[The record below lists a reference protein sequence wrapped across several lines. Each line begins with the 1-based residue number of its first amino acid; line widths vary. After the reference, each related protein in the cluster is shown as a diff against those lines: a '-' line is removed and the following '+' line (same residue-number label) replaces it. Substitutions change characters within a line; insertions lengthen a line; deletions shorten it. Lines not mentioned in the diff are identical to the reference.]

1 MDSSNKKNR
10 AIFTGEPIHLQEQE
24 PLCPAPSHLSRRAFL
39 KGATGVA
46 ASALAI
52 DQFAGWCPAVPFR
65 EYIPYDASRDAHY
78 GHHFGWIEHHHPSPE
93 SIGEKFVF
101 VRLKYPGGD
110 WFTNAVNYYR
120 WPADTKFTEMLARYT
135 SIDVEFHE
143 HPQYVS
149 IEEDDIDDL
158 CSYPFIFMTGH
169 LGVRFSEEDSRKL
182 REYLERGGFLHVE
195 DCDIRIDRMR
205 PAVYHL
211 MQRIFPDKKFE
222 RLDMS
227 HPIYHTIYDHDEY
240 LGGDK
245 RLPPYGDYD
254 EAIMIDDRIAVY
266 FCPSDL
272 NCAWEGRVCEPDGEE
287 QRRWAFEQGMNV
299 VTYALTH

>member
-1 MDSSNKKNR
+1 MESNGKNR
-10 AIFTGEPIHLQEQE
+10 STLIQGKALDLQERETVRECRTQ
-24 PLCPAPSHLSRRAFL
+24 LSRRTFL
-39 KGATGVA
+39 KGATGFA
-46 ASALAI
+46 ASALAV
-52 DQFAGWCPAVPFR
+52 DQFASWCEAAPFR

-78 GHHFGWIEHHHPSPE
+78 GHHFGWIEHHRPAPD
-93 SIGEKFVF
+93 SIGERFVF

-120 WPADTKFTEMLARYT
+120 WPADTKFTELLARYT
-135 SIDVEFHE
+135 SIDVDLHE
-143 HPQYVS
+143 NPQYVS
-149 IEEDDIDDL
+149 IEEDDIDHL

-169 LGVRFSEEDSRKL
+169 LGVRFSDDDIRKL
-182 REYLERGGFLHVE
+182 REYLDRGGFLHVE
-195 DCDIRIDRMR
+195 DCDIRVNRMR
-205 PAVYHL
+205 PAVYRL
-211 MQRIFPDKKFE
+211 MREVFPEKKFE

-227 HPIYHTIYDHDEY
+227 HPIYHTLYDHDEY

-245 RLPPYGDYD
+245 LVTPDGDFD

-272 NCAWEGRVCEPDGEE
+272 NCAWEGRVCEPGGEE

>member
-1 MDSSNKKNR
+1 MEYINKKNGT
-10 AIFTGEPIHLQEQE
+10 ILKGEPIHLRVQKAVR
-24 PLCPAPSHLSRRAFL
+24 PSRSHLSRRAFL
-39 KGATGVA
+39 KGATGMA
-46 ASALAI
+46 ASALAM
-52 DQFAGWCPAVPFR
+52 DRFAGWCQAAPFR

-78 GHHFGWIEHHHPSPE
+78 GHHYGWIEHHHPSPE

-120 WPADTKFTEMLARYT
+120 WPADTKFQEMLARYT
-135 SIDVEFHE
+135 SVDVELHE
-143 HPQYVS
+143 NPQYVS
-149 IEEDDIDDL
+149 IEEDDIDRL

-169 LGVRFSEEDSRKL
+169 LGVRFSEEDIQKL

-205 PAVYHL
+205 PSVYRL
-211 MQRIFPDKKFE
+211 MQRIFPDKRFE
-222 RLDMS
+222 RLDMN

-245 RLPPYGDYD
+245 LVTSYGDFD

-272 NCAWEGRVCEPDGEE
+272 NCAWEGRVCEPGGEE

-299 VTYALTH
+299 VTYALTR

>member
-1 MDSSNKKNR
+1 METINKENG
-10 AIFTGEPIHLQEQE
+10 AIFKSKPIHLREAQAVS
-24 PLCPAPSHLSRRAFL
+24 PHLSRRAFL
-39 KGATGVA
+39 KGATGIA
-46 ASALAI
+46 ASALTM
-52 DQFAGWCPAVPFR
+52 DRLAGWCETFPFR
-65 EYIPYDASRDAHY
+65 EYLPYDPSRDAHY
-78 GHHFGWIEHHHPSPE
+78 GHQFGWIEHHHPSPD
-93 SIGEKFVF
+93 SISEKFVF

-120 WPADTKFTEMLARYT
+120 WPADTKFTEVLARYT
-135 SIDVEFHE
+135 SIDVELHDN
-143 HPQYVS
+143 PQYVS
-149 IEEDDIDDL
+149 IEEDDIDHL

-169 LGVRFSEEDSRKL
+169 IGVRFSEDNIRKL

-195 DCDIRIDRMR
+195 DCDIRVDRMR
-205 PAVYHL
+205 PAVYRL
-211 MQRIFPDKKFE
+211 MQSVFPDKKFE

-227 HPIYHTIYDHDEY
+227 HPIYHTLYDHNEY

-245 RLPPYGDYD
+245 LVTPGADSD
-254 EAIMIDDRIAVY
+254 EVIMINDRIAVY

-272 NCAWEGRVCEPDGEE
+272 NCAWEGRVCEPGGEE

>member
-1 MDSSNKKNR
+1 MESSNKKNG
-10 AIFTGEPIHLQEQE
+10 AIFNSKPIHLREQG
-24 PLCPAPSHLSRRAFL
+24 AVNPSQTQLSRRAFL
-39 KGATGVA
+39 KGATGIA
-46 ASALAI
+46 ASAFAV
-52 DQFAGWCPAVPFR
+52 DRFAGWGKAAPFR
-65 EYIPYDASRDAHY
+65 EYIPYDPSRDAHY
-78 GHHFGWIEHHHPSPE
+78 GHYFGWIEHHHPSLDTT
-93 SIGEKFVF
+93 GEKFAF

-120 WPADTKFTEMLARYT
+120 WPSDTKFTEVLAKYT
-135 SIDVEFHE
+135 SIDVELHDN
-143 HPQYVS
+143 PQYVS
-149 IEEDDIDDL
+149 IGEDDIDHL

-169 LGVRFSEEDSRKL
+169 LGVRFSEDNIRKL

-195 DCDIRIDRMR
+195 DCDIRVDRMR
-205 PAVYHL
+205 PAVYRL

-222 RLDMS
+222 RLDIS
-227 HPIYHTIYDHDEY
+227 HPIYHTLYGHDEY

-245 RLPPYGDYD
+245 RITPYADFD

-272 NCAWEGRVCEPDGEE
+272 NCAWEGRECEPGGEE
-287 QRRWAFEQGMNV
+287 QRRWAFEQGMNI